1 MSNPTRVAAQ
11 KSNGS
16 DSSQIIFVKNLPFKI
31 TGEDLYDIFTRYGS
45 ILQIRLGTAKE
56 KKGTAFIVYKSV
68 VEAKKAYEELNGFN
82 VAGKYLIC
90 YFFKPK
96 KIEQTLS

>member
-1 MSNPTRVAAQ
+1 MNTSIRSGVQ
-11 KSNGS
+11 KQSSS
-16 DSSQIIFVKNLPFKI
+16 DSSPIIFVKNLPFKI

-45 ILQIRLGTAKE
+45 VVQIRLGTAKE
-56 KKGTAFIVYKSV
+56 KKGTAFIVYKSI
-68 VEAKKAYEELNGFN
+68 VEAKKAVEELNGFN

-96 KIEQTLS
+96 RIEQAKP